1 MVASKKMLYQSYELA
16 PLFLK
21 DFGNTCSVCHM
32 WDFTKVCGFIR
43 FNFDGGNAKDFF
55 ATKQLLETHYDLTL
69 TRHSYDDLPDIMK
82 HITNKVIHYRNTD
95 KFVVGVLMN

>member
-1 MVASKKMLYQSYELA
+1 MSYHSYELA

-21 DFGNTCSVCHM
+21 DFGNTCSICHM

-43 FNFDGGNAKDFF
+43 FNFKDENAKIFF
-55 ATKQLLETHYDLTL
+55 ATKELLETQYGLTL
-69 TRHSYDDLPDIMK
+69 TRHSYDDLPDIIK

-95 KFVVGVLMN
+95 KFVVGAVMNR

>member
-1 MVASKKMLYQSYELA
+1 MSYHSYQLA

-21 DFGNTCSVCHM
+21 DFGNTCSICYM

-43 FNFDGGNAKDFF
+43 FNFKDGGDKDFF
-55 ATKQLLETHYDLTL
+55 NTKELLETQYGLTL
-69 TRHSYDDLPDIMK
+69 MRHSYDDLPNIIK

-95 KFVVGVLMN
+95 NSVVAVVMN